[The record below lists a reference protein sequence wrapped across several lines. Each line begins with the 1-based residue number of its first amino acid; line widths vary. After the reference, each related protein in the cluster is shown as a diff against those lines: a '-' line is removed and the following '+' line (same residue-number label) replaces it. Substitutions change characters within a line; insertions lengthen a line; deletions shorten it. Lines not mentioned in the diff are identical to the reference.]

1 MLGVLILISVSLAV
15 GVSLLWGRCSFAGLD
30 FSHRLSRDCAFFGER
45 LEYSQ
50 EITNNKLLPLPW
62 LMVETEVPAD
72 VEFLKGHPSAHY
84 KVKRRMLSALFS
96 AMWYEKITKKYP
108 ILCENRGYYFF
119 GPTRIL
125 SGDVFGFVKKSMA
138 SNIPVKLAV
147 YPRILDIK
155 TESGMNYSPA
165 GGLVKKSFVFKDS
178 YNVSGTRNYVP
189 GDSMKSIDWKASA
202 RTARLMVR
210 EYDASFNRKAA
221 VFLNINTYQFPW
233 EGIDV
238 NLLELSIMTAAS
250 VANKAISEGFEVMFL
265 SNARVMSEDMDT
277 ELTTCIPYG
286 RGMIH
291 LKLILESLARM
302 HPFSMIALEDVM
314 LKAYPKLKRDDRV
327 IWITSYVNERMAE
340 LLKFMALKGFDI
352 TLILTG
358 DKNNNGIKASEKIKT
373 YRVAGE
379 ENWREMEQIKLV

>member
-1 MLGVLILISVSLAV
+1 MLGVLILISILLAV
-15 GVSLLWGRCSFAGLD
+15 GVSLLWGRCSFAGLN
-30 FSHRLSRDCAFFGER
+30 FSHRLSRECAFFGER
-45 LEYSQ
+45 LVYSQ

-62 LMVETEVPAD
+62 LMVETEVPSD
-72 VEFLKGHPSAHY
+72 VGFLKGRPSAHY
-84 KVKRRMLSALFS
+84 KVKKRMLSALFS

-125 SGDVFGFVKKSMA
+125 SGDIFGFVKISMI
-138 SNIPVKLAV
+138 NNVLVKLVV
-147 YPRILDIK
+147 YPRILDVK
-155 TESGMNYSPA
+155 TESGENYSPA
-165 GGLVKKSFVFKDS
+165 GSLVKKSFVFKDS
-178 YNVSGTRNYVP
+178 YNVSGTRDYVP
-189 GDSMKSIDWKASA
+189 GDSIKSIDWKASA
-202 RTARLMVR
+202 RTARLIVR

-250 VANKAISEGFEVMFL
+250 VVNKAVSEGFDVMFL

-286 RGMIH
+286 RGISH
-291 LKLILESLARM
+291 LKVILESLARM

-314 LKAYPKLKRDDRV
+314 LKAYSRLKRDEK
-327 IWITSYVNERMAE
+327 IICITPYLSERMTE
-340 LLKFMALKGFDI
+340 LLKFMALKGIDI

-358 DKNNNGIKASEKIKT
+358 NKDNNVKAFERIKT

-379 ENWREMEQIKLV
+379 GNWREMEEIRLV